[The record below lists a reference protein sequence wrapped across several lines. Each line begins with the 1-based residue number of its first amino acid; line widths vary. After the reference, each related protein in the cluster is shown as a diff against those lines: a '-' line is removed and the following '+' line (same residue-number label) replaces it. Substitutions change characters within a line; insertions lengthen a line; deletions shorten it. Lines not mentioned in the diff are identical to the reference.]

1 MDFRL
6 CAISHCKG
14 GHQGQRTVALE
25 NRVAERHYDMCPSY
39 LASEG
44 TDNKYSED
52 EHTVEGRKDMA
63 SDRALWGLKE

>member
-1 MDFRL
+1 
-6 CAISHCKG
+6 
-14 GHQGQRTVALE
+14 
-25 NRVAERHYDMCPSY
+25 MCPSY

-52 EHTVEGRKDMA
+52 EHIVEGRKGMA